1 MFNLFLILSTTM
13 KLKKEQLV
21 GLSLEELLE
30 MLNPDFHLNQTFF
43 EQSHK
48 KWQIA
53 HNYYLIGEVNSD
65 SDDVD
70 EWETFGY
77 PLECIN
83 YAKTKEIFG
92 STPKEALINFF
103 VAYPWFVINPKH
115 ITKNG

>member
-1 MFNLFLILSTTM
+1 MKFN
-13 KLKKEQLV
+13 KHQL
-21 GLSLEELLE
+21 GMLSLETLLQ

-43 EQSHK
+43 EDESK

-77 PLECIN
+77 PLDCIN

-92 STPKEALINFF
+92 KTPIETLINFF
-103 VAYPWFVINPKH
+103 VAYPWFIIKSQVPKELIN
-115 ITKNG
+115 G